1 MVFKYFIIE
10 SKEYLKLQFSR
21 SVWFEILI
29 NIQISPNLNVFR
41 KIIIHATFNL
51 TLVMYFVGYASS
63 FLVVEKLKH
72 QLV

>member
-1 MVFKYFIIE
+1 MVFKYFLIE

-41 KIIIHATFNL
+41 EIVIHATFYL

-63 FLVVEKLKH
+63 FLVVEKLKD